1 MGGIPEL
8 IIRRSGRHSQAWV
21 LPNPGP
27 ILASSARRLGLILA
41 GLLVPGAL
49 LGVWQIAVTHGW
61 IAEQLLPPPSLVFQ
75 SFRELWQAGDLQTHI
90 AISLQRICW
99 SLIIGGGAGLLLG
112 FAMGLS
118 RILRIYIQ
126 PTFMVFA
133 QFPVIGWI
141 PLLIVFLGI
150 GEALKISA
158 ITIAVVVPFAVNTAR
173 GMAQI
178 PPTLLEVARVYR
190 FNARQTFFRVVLPGA
205 LPALF
210 AGLRQG
216 IMQAWLSLVFIELL
230 ASSEGIG
237 YLMVWGRQ
245 LLQMDLVVDGMI
257 VIGAIGLGIELLL
270 ARLEKHLLGWR
281 RAWT

>member
-1 MGGIPEL
+1 ME
-8 IIRRSGRHSQAWV
+8 RF
-21 LPNPGP
+21 
-27 ILASSARRLGLILA
+27 LASSARRAGLVLIGLI
-41 GLLVPGAL
+41 VPL
-49 LGVWQIAVTHGW
+49 IVLTVWQFAVTRGW
-61 IAEQLLPPPSLVFQ
+61 LAEQLLPPPSLVAQ
-75 SFRELWQAGDLQTHI
+75 SFQELWESGDLQANI
-90 AISLQRICW
+90 AISVQRIGW
-99 SLIIGGGAGLLLG
+99 SLLIGGSIGWALG

-118 RILRIYIQ
+118 RILRTYIQ
-126 PTFMVFA
+126 PTFLVIA

-150 GEALKISA
+150 GEGLKISA

-178 PPTLLEVARVYR
+178 PFRLLEVARVYR
-190 FNARQTFFRVVLPGA
+190 FNRRQTFFRVVLPGA

-210 AGLRQG
+210 TGLRQG

-245 LLQMDLVVDGMI
+245 LLQMDLVVVGMI
-257 VIGAIGLGIELLL
+257 LIGAIGLGIELILTY
-270 ARLEKHLLGWR
+270 LEKHLLSWR